1 MVAVVQLVRT
11 LGCGSRGRGFKSHQP
26 PQIRGFSERHLRSG
40 RWRFGGGEDKGVESI
55 VRRYEGEEF

>member
-1 MVAVVQLVRT
+1 
-11 LGCGSRGRGFKSHQP
+11 
-26 PQIRGFSERHLRSG
+26 LRSG